1 MSANYVVLQTNLHVA
16 KKWARHALS
25 HISRVSRPIQYESAF
40 TDVNALLINS
50 TNAVEWKPP
59 PPSMI
64 QFMPDPRNA
73 WKQDIPTTIN
83 KVDKK
88 SNSKQKN
95 TTSTSDLDNDNN
107 TTTTVNTQ
115 SLYTQDTIS
124 ELQNNSYQHQQLLN
138 THTRRIEDI
147 TNTISSTS
155 HYQQIVNDH
164 TVRLDSMDSN
174 NLSLNQR
181 LNTIDEQVQEQ
192 LSTLTSN
199 LATLE
204 EEQQVQQRQ
213 QEQMSRDIELYS
225 TQVPT
230 LIENMEKQQQQLIFR
245 RQNKIN
251 AQTNNEIIKL
261 RKIQATHQGMIAT
274 LQALVLSIQNN
285 TPSTP
290 HSQQGISKRIKQ
302 RTPNE
307 SLAQEDSDME
317 SDTPPDELHQIHAI
331 TTLQNHSFNQLSFID
346 HPSMDVSAI
355 DEELIQW
362 DDISTNTET
371 DNNTSLTTQIQEDNK
386 EDPGHDNL
394 GDYT

>member
-1 MSANYVVLQTNLHVA
+1 MSIKEWLATVPDYQQNNLFLQITEVNNDELEVRCLTTNLHVS
-16 KKWARHALS
+16 KKWARHALI
-25 HISRVSRPIQYESAF
+25 HISRVLRPIQYESAF

-50 TNAVEWKPP
+50 TNAVERKPP
-59 PPSMI
+59 PPPKI

-88 SNSKQKN
+88 SNSKRKN
-95 TTSTSDLDNDNN
+95 TTSTNDLDNDNN

-115 SLYTQDTIS
+115 SSYTQDTIS
-124 ELQNNSYQHQQLLN
+124 ELQNNSYQHQQLLD

-147 TNTISSTS
+147 TNTISSTP

-213 QEQMSRDIELYS
+213 QEQMRRDIDLYS

-230 LIENMEKQQQQLIFR
+230 LMENMEKQQQQLIKYFR

-251 AQTNNEIIKL
+251 AQTNNEIIKQ
-261 RKIQATHQGMIAT
+261 RKTQSTHQEMIAT
-274 LQALVLSIQNN
+274 LQALVLSIQNS

-290 HSQQGISKRIKQ
+290 HSQQRIRKRIKQ

-331 TTLQNHSFNQLSFID
+331 MLN
-346 HPSMDVSAI
+346 
-355 DEELIQW
+355 
-362 DDISTNTET
+362 
-371 DNNTSLTTQIQEDNK
+371 
-386 EDPGHDNL
+386 NL
-394 GDYT
+394 GCPQRSTWIR